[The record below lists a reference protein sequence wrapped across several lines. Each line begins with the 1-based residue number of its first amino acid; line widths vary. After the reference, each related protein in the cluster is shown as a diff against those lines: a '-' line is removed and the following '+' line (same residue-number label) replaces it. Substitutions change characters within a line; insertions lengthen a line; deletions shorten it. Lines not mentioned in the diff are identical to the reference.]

1 MRRSVYLAVLLCA
14 LCCSCS
20 DKETEQREEVIG
32 YLGRAN
38 KNPYLAAER
47 YLESDHHDV
56 TSTTGVL
63 KFDDE
68 EGLVLSPASSVRSVG
83 DAQRVLNW
91 VDEGGHYVCFLER
104 GEDFWKDIGDYA
116 DHSPKKWRDA
126 EREKSQGGLDLIL
139 DSLELEL
146 TEESDADFDWEFR
159 GSSIARGN
167 QLPNSELRT
176 VVVSEQ
182 LEFDLQLGGTRELFS
197 ADGFQHQG
205 DWADLGETHRFF
217 SRIYGGGR
225 ITFIS
230 DGRAFRN
237 PYLKIAEH
245 AETLDFLA
253 SGGGK
258 VVFSLGKVRSF
269 TSMLAEYAWM
279 AMWPLLALTVL
290 WIWKSLPRFGP
301 LLEASDGDARSY
313 AKQIK
318 STGQFLWR
326 HKSDDSLL
334 QPLRNAVTLKS
345 GHFYDQSTAPIVLMN
360 YLSQSSGIELELVTE
375 AMTRTD
381 VHDASTMVKIT
392 KTLQQILKSL

>member
-1 MRRSVYLAVLLCA
+1 MVWGL
-14 LCCSCS
+14 CSCS
-20 DKETEQREEVIG
+20 DSETTEREEVIG

-63 KFDDE
+63 KFDDN
-68 EGLVLSPASSVRSVG
+68 EGLVLSPSSSVRSIG

-104 GEDFWKDIGDYA
+104 GEDFWKDLGDHA
-116 DHSPKKWRDA
+116 DHWPDKWRDS
-126 EREKSQGGLDLIL
+126 ERETEQLGLELIL
-139 DSLELEL
+139 DSLDIEL
-146 TEESDADFDWEFR
+146 TEQTDAEFDWDVRDPLITR
-159 GSSIARGN
+159 GE
-167 QLPNSELRT
+167 QLPHSELRT
-176 VVVSEQ
+176 VVVDESR
-182 LEFDLQLGGTRELFS
+182 EFDLQLGGTRELVS
-197 ADGFQHQG
+197 VDGIPYEG
-205 DWADLGETHRFF
+205 DWVDLGESHRFF
-217 SRIYGGGR
+217 SRLYGGGR
-225 ITFIS
+225 ITLIS
-230 DGRAFRN
+230 DGRVFRN
-237 PYLKIAEH
+237 PYLQLAEH

-279 AMWPLLALTVL
+279 AMWPLLVLTVL

-301 LLEASDGDARSY
+301 LLEVTEGDARNY

-318 STGQFLWR
+318 NTGQFLWR
-326 HKSDDSLL
+326 HMRDDTLL
-334 QPLRNAVTLKS
+334 QSLRNAVVLKS
-345 GHFYDQSTAPIVLMN
+345 GHYHDQGASSKVLIEQ
-360 YLSQSSGIELELVTE
+360 LSQSSGLDLELVSE
-375 AMTRTD
+375 AMTRTE
-381 VHDASTMVKIT
+381 VRDANTMVKIS